1 MSKVEVPVEFLGKV
15 AEYIKVASEQNTKL
29 EADIAEKNKKI
40 AELSKTEKV
49 AAAAPALA
57 EADCKAAAE
66 KLVTAGLLSA
76 ENKDSV
82 AKSLSDPKTVMSTL
96 NKVAEAYA
104 RRPLGVVEKPQTK
117 VVKTASALDEA
128 KERFATSI
136 GVRH

>member
-40 AELSKTEKV
+40 AELSKVEKV
-49 AAAAPALA
+49 AAAPALA
-57 EADCKAAAE
+57 EADCKVAAE

-76 ENKDSV
+76 ENKDAV
-82 AKSLSDPKTVMSTL
+82 AKSLSDPKNVMSTL

-104 RRPLGVVEKPQTK
+104 RRPLGVVEKTQQKQT
-117 VVKTASALDEA
+117 KTASALDEA
-128 KERFATSI
+128 RERFATSI